1 MINIALLYPSSKHL
15 SRCDLWVKDRRTIQS
30 KRGIK
35 MLTDAEKKLIV
46 SMMSDWVEDIDAD
59 GGHPLVHLGRSIINK
74 LKK

>member
-1 MINIALLYPSSKHL
+1 
-15 SRCDLWVKDRRTIQS
+15 
-30 KRGIK
+30 